1 MIGKH
6 GKPVTF
12 QNRMKAYRQYLFPF
26 LYQHDVPPD
35 NNASERAVRTFK
47 VKQKVS
53 GLFRSLEGAQAFA
66 VIRSVIDTI
75 IKNGQNVWDGLA
87 TVAVG

>member
-1 MIGKH
+1 
-6 GKPVTF
+6 
-12 QNRMKAYRQYLFPF
+12 
-26 LYQHDVPPD
+26 
-35 NNASERAVRTFK
+35 
-47 VKQKVS
+47 VS

-87 TVAVG
+87 MVAVG